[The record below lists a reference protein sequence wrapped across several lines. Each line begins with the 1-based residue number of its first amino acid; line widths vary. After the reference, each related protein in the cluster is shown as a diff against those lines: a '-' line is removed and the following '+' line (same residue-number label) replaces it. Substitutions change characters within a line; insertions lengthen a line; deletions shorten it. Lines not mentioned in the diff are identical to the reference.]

1 MASEATL
8 QELAERIAIARRNIN
23 ELMEQA
29 AAASGAASE
38 DRLAARLNDQQDILN
53 QLLKEQ
59 ADLEAAGKA

>member
-8 QELAERIAIARRNIN
+8 QDLAERIAITRRNIS

-59 ADLEAAGKA
+59 AALEGTEKA